1 MAKITSLSVL
11 LDPSGKDFLLEL
23 YGKVIENVEK
33 STISGLLKNKD
44 LSGDPSSGSVEA
56 KRFANAVSA
65 AYGSARSGGAGVN
78 IKAKPVSVPVN
89 IDREIVEE
97 IEEKDILLY
106 GVDGLLSRRAE
117 NHQKTMIR
125 ELERAFFT
133 AAADAATDLILVVPT
148 QGEFLEAVIQQIE
161 TTKNDYVDGVD
172 RDLISLVV
180 TTGEYGKIRNYL
192 DTAVGNAN
200 VDTATPEFGT
210 FHGVRIYPS
219 VYLPAEVRL
228 LGMVHGSV
236 AMPVLPRPY
245 VAEKIPLSE
254 AYAVSLFYY
263 YGVAA
268 VTPDLIVKVE
278 NP

>member
-1 MAKITSLSVL
+1 M
-11 LDPSGKDFLLEL
+11 EL
-23 YGKVIENVEK
+23 YGKVLENVEK

-65 AYGSARSGGAGVN
+65 SYGTARTGGAGVN
-78 IKAKPVSVPVN
+78 IKAKPVTVSVN

-97 IEEKDILLY
+97 LEEKDIMLY

-125 ELERAFFT
+125 ELERAFF
-133 AAADAATDLILVVPT
+133 AAAAAATTDLAITAPT

-161 TTKNDYVDGVD
+161 TTKNEYVDGVD

-180 TTGEYGKIRNYL
+180 PTNEYGKIRNYL

-200 VDTATPEFGT
+200 IDTAAPEFGV

-219 VYLPAEVRL
+219 VYLPAEVKI